1 MRLPTETEDKIELQ
15 MGPMIDIIF
24 QLIIFFLCASTFN
37 PTENELKVNLP
48 TTQSASVN
56 AKGLD
61 DVTIY
66 IAKNGSVVVNN
77 KEYDSKDSR
86 DLPQIV
92 DMLSRLHAAFPDQ
105 GVIIQPEK
113 GVMHG
118 RVVEVLNACAGAGIT
133 DISFYATG

>member
-1 MRLPTETEDKIELQ
+1 MRLPTDTEDKIELQ

-48 TTQSASVN
+48 TTPSEAVSAKS
-56 AKGLD
+56 LD

-66 IAKNGSVVVNN
+66 ITKNGSVVVNN

-86 DLPQIV
+86 ELPQVI
-92 DMLSRLHAAFPDQ
+92 DMLTKLHTVFPDQ

-113 GVMHG
+113 GVRHG
-118 RVVEVLNACAGAGIT
+118 RVVEVLNACASSGIT
-133 DISFYATG
+133 DVSFYASG